1 MGTPNKWLSSYLDN
15 LTQQC
20 FVNGSLSNTC
30 TLLCGVSQGT
40 ILGPL
45 LFLLCINDLPSCLSS
60 SEPRMCADD
69 IHLTCAGNEIYSIQS
84 SLNRDLLNISHWLT
98 ANKLTLDMTKTEFM
112 SIGTR
117 QKLNNLPSPTAI
129 EINVTRINQVYS
141 TKSLSIII
149 DGNLTWVNH
158 IDILSKKK
166 LLPVLELSNGSC
178 THYVPPATLHGISIG
193 VSFNRTLIIVILSG
207 IVVAKPFL
215 HKLQRLQN
223 LAARVPTPSSHMM
236 PTPMSL

>member
-1 MGTPNKWLSSYLDN
+1 
-15 LTQQC
+15 
-20 FVNGSLSNTC
+20 
-30 TLLCGVSQGT
+30 
-40 ILGPL
+40 
-45 LFLLCINDLPSCLSS
+45 
-60 SEPRMCADD
+60 MCADD

-158 IDILSKKK
+158 IDILSKKNCCWYWSYQTNHA
-166 LLPVLELSNGSC
+166 LTMYLPQL
-178 THYVPPATLHGISIG
+178 YMISIG
-193 VSFNRTLIIVILSG
+193 VSFNRTLIIVMLSG
-207 IVVAKPFL
+207 IIVAKTLL

-223 LAARVPTPSSHMM
+223 RAARIPTHSSHDADGNELMKILGWRKKKNSVIDGDKHVLAM
-236 PTPMSL
+236 FLN